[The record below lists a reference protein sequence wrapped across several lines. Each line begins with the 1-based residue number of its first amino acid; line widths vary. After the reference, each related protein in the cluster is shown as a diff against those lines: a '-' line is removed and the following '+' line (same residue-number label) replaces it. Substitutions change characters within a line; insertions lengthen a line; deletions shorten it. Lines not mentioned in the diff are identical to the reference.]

1 MKKSLVTRVVLPVL
15 TVSAMGI
22 ATLIGYE
29 GSEKTGY
36 LDSVGVPTV
45 CYGHTATAEVGV
57 TFSEEHCE
65 YLLRKDLQE
74 FSHTV
79 NTSITVP
86 LSQPMFD
93 SLVSFCYNV
102 GSHACRTST
111 MFRLI
116 NAREYR
122 QAIDQFDRWVYAG
135 GRDCRIRSNNCYG
148 VYTRRMAEKAMF
160 AEGVDTLIQDLK
172 ERKAHEKPCDY
183 CPVDGDRNPWAL
195 YGRGNSVAAPEL
207 AGVP

>member
-1 MKKSLVTRVVLPVL
+1 MKNKFIARVVAPVM

-29 GSEKTGY
+29 GSENVGY

-45 CYGHTATAEVGV
+45 CYGHTATAEVGKY
-57 TFSEEHCE
+57 FSDEHCE
-65 YLLRKDLQE
+65 RLLQE
-74 FSHTV
+74 DLKEFARTV

-116 NAREYR
+116 NAREYTK
-122 QAIDQFDRWVYAG
+122 AIDQFDRWVYAG
-135 GRDCRIRSNNCYG
+135 GRDCRVRSNNCYG
-148 VYTRRMAEKAMF
+148 VYTRRMAEKAVF
-160 AEGVDTLIQDLK
+160 AEGVDLLLK
-172 ERKAHEKPCDY
+172 E
-183 CPVDGDRNPWAL
+183 
-195 YGRGNSVAAPEL
+195 S
-207 AGVP
+207 